1 MAFDFTNCANTEQQ
15 VSLNN
20 NALVCMPLDN
30 RHVYGSVLKLVDC
43 WRVFKNV
50 LLGMTSKQ
58 CQKQRLRQGYF
69 WFVQDKCLHDSCM
82 V

>member
-50 LLGMTSKQ
+50 LLGKNNDYVKATFGLFKINVYMIHAWYK
-58 CQKQRLRQGYF
+58 
-69 WFVQDKCLHDSCM
+69 
-82 V
+82 